1 MKNYIGLILIYYLFL
16 LIMRVSSLAQKPEF
30 TMRVLDVG
38 QGDSILMDYK
48 STFKILVDAG
58 TGENIEDHLLKY
70 FMFPVC
76 NLDIIYIT
84 HLHADHFGGTL
95 PVLDKCNIG
104 ILWFNDVPLL
114 TKVYRAFKQKI
125 NENKNINKVITSIS
139 AGNKIEFGDLK
150 IIALWPTGDFIKNLK
165 PTDDLNQV
173 STVLFVDYRGFEAL
187 LTGDAESKVLDLI
200 DWAQITPLIQD
211 GLDVL
216 KVPHH
221 GSKKGISA
229 KFLLDLKP
237 KVCVISVGKK
247 NSYHHP
253 DDTTLSLL
261 KDAGCEIRRTDLEST
276 IEFKVYL

>member
-1 MKNYIGLILIYYLFL
+1 MKKYILLILIYYLFL
-16 LIMRVSSLAQKPEF
+16 LIARINSLAQKPEF
-30 TMRVLDVG
+30 VMRVLDVG

-48 STFKILVDAG
+48 GTFKILVDAG

-84 HLHADHFGGTL
+84 HLHSDHFGGML

-104 ILWFNDVPLL
+104 ILWFNDVPLT

-125 NENKNINKVITSIS
+125 DENKNINKVLTSIS
-139 AGNKIEFGDLK
+139 AGNKIEFGALK
-150 IIALWPTGDFIKNLK
+150 IIALWPTNGFIKNLK
-165 PTDDLNQV
+165 STDDLNQA
-173 STVLFVDYRGFEAL
+173 STVLFIDYKDFEAL

-200 DWAQITPLIQD
+200 DWTQVIPLIQG

-221 GSKKGISA
+221 GSKGGVTA

-237 KVCVISVGKK
+237 KVCVISVGKE
-247 NSYHHP
+247 NRYDHP
-253 DDTTLSLL
+253 DGTTLSFL
-261 KDAGCEIRRTDLEST
+261 KDAGCEIRRTDVEGT
-276 IEFKVYL
+276 IEFKVNL

>member
-1 MKNYIGLILIYYLFL
+1 MKKYIGLILVYYLFL
-16 LIMRVSSLAQKPEF
+16 LIVRVSSLVQKPEF
-30 TMRVLDVG
+30 VMRVLDVG
-38 QGDSILMDYK
+38 QGDSVLMDYK
-48 STFKILVDAG
+48 GTFKILVDAG

-76 NLDIIYIT
+76 NLDIIYVT
-84 HLHADHFGGTL
+84 HLHMDHFGGTL

-125 NENKNINKVITSIS
+125 GENKNINKVLTSIS
-139 AGNKIEFGDLK
+139 TGNKIEFDDLK
-150 IIALWPTGDFIKNLK
+150 IITLWPTSGFIKNLK

-173 STVLFVDYRGFEAL
+173 STVLFVDYRDFEAL

-200 DWAQITPLIQD
+200 DWVQITPLIQG

-221 GSKKGISA
+221 GSKNGISTD
-229 KFLLDLKP
+229 LLARLKP

-247 NSYHHP
+247 NSYGHP
-253 DDTTLSLL
+253 NDTTLSLL
-261 KDAGCEIRRTDLEST
+261 KDAKCEVHRTDLEGT
-276 IEFKVYL
+276 IEFKVDL